1 MILKRMRIG
10 GKLLSWIKVNNKKQ
24 LKDFGIV
31 FGVGFPL
38 FFGFLI
44 PILFH
49 HELKLW
55 TIWLGLVFILVAN
68 LKPKLLYYPYTLW
81 MKIGLVLGWINS
93 RIILA
98 SIFIFVLQPIALIM
112 KITGYDP
119 LKKKVSNTTTYKET
133 KKNYKINLNKIF

>member
-1 MILKRMRIG
+1 M
-10 GKLLSWIKVNNKKQ
+10 SWIKVNNKKQ

-38 FFGFLI
+38 FFGFLM

-119 LKKKVSNTTTYKET
+119 LKKRCPIQLLI
-133 KKNYKINLNKIF
+133 KKLKKIIK